1 MRAVQRQGATS
12 SHSVRGVNYST
23 SPLLA
28 SKTPPWRSRFLVMM
42 VGVAFLALAGRAL
55 YVQVIESE
63 FFQKKGEERFA
74 STVQLPASRGRIMDR
89 HGQILAI
96 SVNAPT
102 ISANPQQFKANNE
115 QKRALVSLL
124 RMPLKEFNAK
134 LNDDGAY
141 VVLKR
146 QIDDGVARQIKA
158 LGIKGLHVEPGY
170 IRRYPENEAAAHVV
184 GFTDIEDKGQ
194 EGIELTFQRQL
205 QGTTGSRGVVKD
217 RLGRVVEELGEPV
230 VPRDGRDVQLTI
242 DSKVQALAYQR
253 IRDAVQQHRAKA
265 GSVVVL
271 DAQSGEI
278 LALANYPS
286 YLPGERRNL
295 TGAQLRNRAI
305 TDVFEPGSTVKPFI
319 AAKALENGIVRPET
333 VLDGHPFRVGPLLVN
348 DGSHGADAFTV
359 AQVVQKSSNV
369 GTVKLAQRLDNK
381 EMGEML
387 AALGFGTKP
396 QIGFPGA
403 ATGKLRPWKT
413 WKPVEKATMSYGY
426 GLSASL
432 LQIARAYTALAR
444 DGELAPLTLIK
455 GEEALPAVRVFE
467 PETARTMRQLMRGT
481 VSKEGTAPLAQPI
494 GYSAG
499 GKTGTAEKQEGNG
512 YNSDKHRSWFTG
524 ISPIDNP
531 RVVVAVMIDEPTGVY
546 FGGLVAAPVF
556 KVVVEQA
563 LRTLNVPPDLEVKA
577 PALTAQTE
585 PGRPAP
591 ARRANAKPVAVARA
605 EDRAAAQATH

>member
-1 MRAVQRQGATS
+1 MSWLKRNTPAGN
-12 SHSVRGVNYST
+12 HSVRGVNYST

-28 SKTPPWRSRFLVMM
+28 SKTPPWRSRLLVML
-42 VGVAFLALAGRAL
+42 VGVGFVALAGRAL
-55 YVQVIESE
+55 YVQVIESD
-63 FFQKKGEERFA
+63 FFQKKGEERYA
-74 STVQLPASRGRIMDR
+74 STVQLPASRGRIVDR
-89 HGQILAI
+89 NGQILAI

-102 ISANPQQFKANNE
+102 ISMNPQQFKASDD

-134 LNDDGAY
+134 LSDGGAY
-141 VVLKR
+141 TVLRR
-146 QIDDGVARQIKA
+146 QIDDGVAQQIRA
-158 LGIKGLHVEPGY
+158 LKVKGLTVEPGY

-184 GFTDIEDKGQ
+184 GFTDIEDRGQ
-194 EGIELTFQRQL
+194 EGVELTFQRQL
-205 QGTTGSRGVVKD
+205 QGHGGSRGVVKD

-230 VPRDGRDVQLTI
+230 DPRDGRDVQLTI

-253 IRDAVQQHRAKA
+253 IRDAVQQHKAKA

-271 DAQSGEI
+271 DAQTGEI

-319 AAKALENGIVRPET
+319 ASLVLEKGLVRPTT
-333 VLDGHPFRVGPLLVN
+333 VMDTHPFKVGPLLVN
-348 DGSHGADAFTV
+348 DGSHGHDSMTM
-359 AQVVQKSSNV
+359 AQVIQKSSNV
-369 GTVKLAQRLDNK
+369 GTVKLAQKLENR

-387 AALGFGTKP
+387 ASLGFGAKP

-403 ATGKLRPWKT
+403 ATGRLRPWKT

-432 LQIARAYTALAR
+432 LQIARAYTAIAR

-455 GEEALPAVRVFE
+455 GEEALPGVRVFE
-467 PETARTMRQLMRGT
+467 PETARTMRELLRGT
-481 VSKEGTAPLAQPI
+481 VSADGTAPLAQPL

-499 GKTGTAEKQEGNG
+499 GKTGTAEKQEGRG
-512 YNSDKHRSWFTG
+512 YNSDKHRAWFTG
-524 ISPIDNP
+524 IAPIDNP
-531 RVVVAVMIDEPTGVY
+531 RVVVAVMVDEPSGVY

-556 KVVVEQA
+556 KTVVEQT
-563 LRTLNVPPDLEVKA
+563 LRTMGVQPDLEIKA
-577 PALTAQTE
+577 PVLTAK
-585 PGRPAP
+585 PATAP
-591 ARRANAKPVAVARA
+591 AKPVAVAQLNDASPHKARN
-605 EDRAAAQATH
+605 

>member
-1 MRAVQRQGATS
+1 MKAVQRQRTPAAQ
-12 SHSVRGVNYST
+12 SVRGVNYST

-28 SKTPPWRSRFLVMM
+28 SKTPPWRSRFIVMLVGLGF
-42 VGVAFLALAGRAL
+42 VALAGRAL
-55 YVQVIESE
+55 YVQVLESE
-63 FFQKKGEERFA
+63 FFQKKGEERYA
-74 STVQLPASRGRIMDR
+74 STLQLPASRGRILDR
-89 HGQILAI
+89 NGQILAI
-96 SVNAPT
+96 SINAPT
-102 ISANPQQFKANNE
+102 ISVNPQQFKAGDE

-124 RMPLKEFNAK
+124 GMPLKEFNAK
-134 LNDDGAY
+134 LADGGAY

-146 QIDDGVARQIKA
+146 QIDDGVAQQIRA
-158 LGIKGLHVEPGY
+158 LKVKGLTIEPGY

-205 QGTTGSRGVVKD
+205 QGHGGSRGVVKD

-230 VPRDGRDVQLTI
+230 DPRDGRDVQLTI
-242 DSKVQALAYQR
+242 DSQVQALAYQR
-253 IRDAVQQHRAKA
+253 IRDAVQEHRAKA

-286 YLPGERRNL
+286 YVPGDRRNL

-305 TDVFEPGSTVKPFI
+305 TDVFEPGSTVKPFVVSM
-319 AAKALENGIVRPET
+319 ALEKGFVKPDT
-333 VLDGHPFRVGPLLVN
+333 VLDTHPFKVGPLLVN
-348 DGSHGADAFTV
+348 DGSHSHDALTV
-359 AQVVQKSSNV
+359 AQVIQKSSNV
-369 GTVKLAQRLDNK
+369 GTVKMSQRLDNK
-381 EMGEML
+381 DMGEML
-387 AALGFGTKP
+387 AQLGFGTKP

-432 LQIARAYTALAR
+432 LQIARAYTAIAR
-444 DGELAPLTLIK
+444 DGELAPLSLIK
-455 GEEALPAVRVFE
+455 GEEALPAVRIFE
-467 PETARTMRQLMRGT
+467 PETARTMRQLLRGT
-481 VSKEGTAPLAQPI
+481 VSKEGTAPLAQPV

-499 GKTGTAEKQEGNG
+499 GKTGTAEKQEGRG
-512 YNSDKHRSWFTG
+512 YNSDKHRAWFSG
-524 ISPIDNP
+524 IAPIDHP
-531 RVVVAVMIDEPTGVY
+531 RVVVAVMVDEPTGVY

-563 LRTLNVPPDLEVKA
+563 LRTLNVPPDLEVTA
-577 PALTAQTE
+577 ATLTAQSQKGAT
-585 PGRPAP
+585 AM
-591 ARRANAKPVAVARA
+591 ALAQAQAN
-605 EDRAAAQATH
+605 DDAAAH

>member
-1 MRAVQRQGATS
+1 MRTVQRQGAAS

-42 VGVAFLALAGRAL
+42 VGVGFLALAGRAL
-55 YVQVIESE
+55 YVQVLESD
-63 FFQKKGEERFA
+63 FFQKKGEERYA
-74 STVQLPASRGRIMDR
+74 STVQLPASRGRILDR

-102 ISANPQQFKANNE
+102 ISVNPQQFKASDE

-124 RMPLKEFNAK
+124 RMPVKELNAK
-134 LNDDGAY
+134 LADGGAY

-146 QIDDGVARQIKA
+146 QIDDGVAQQIRA
-158 LGIKGLHVEPGY
+158 LKVKGLTIEPGY

-205 QGTTGSRGVVKD
+205 QGHGGSRGVVKD
-217 RLGRVVEELGEPV
+217 RLGRIVEELGEPV
-230 VPRDGRDVQLTI
+230 DPRDGRDVQLTI
-242 DSKVQALAYQR
+242 DSQVQALAYQR

-286 YLPGERRNL
+286 YLPGDRRNL

-348 DGSHGADAFTV
+348 DGNHGADAFTV
-359 AQVVQKSSNV
+359 AQVIQKSSNV

-387 AALGFGTKP
+387 AALGFGAKP

-577 PALTAQTE
+577 PALTAQSA
-585 PGRPAP
+585 PPVGGRL
-591 ARRANAKPVAVARA
+591 ARRTNGKPVAVARA
-605 EDRAAAQATH
+605 DESGQATH

>member
-1 MRAVQRQGATS
+1 MKAVSRRRS
-12 SHSVRGVNYST
+12 SSVNAVRGVNYST

-42 VGVAFLALAGRAL
+42 VGLGFLALAGRAL
-55 YVQVIESE
+55 HVQVIESE
-63 FFQKKGEERFA
+63 FFQKKGEERYA
-74 STVQLPASRGRIMDR
+74 STIQLPASRGRILDR
-89 HGQILAI
+89 NGQILAI
-96 SVNAPT
+96 SINAPT
-102 ISANPQQFKANNE
+102 ISVNPQQFKASDE

-124 RMPLKEFNAK
+124 RMPLKEFDAK
-134 LNDDGAY
+134 LADGGAY
-141 VVLKR
+141 VVLRR
-146 QIDDGVARQIKA
+146 QIDDGVAQQIKA
-158 LGIKGLHVEPGY
+158 LRVKGLTIEPGY

-194 EGIELTFQRQL
+194 EGIEFAFQRQL
-205 QGTTGSRGVVKD
+205 QGHTGSRGVVKD
-217 RLGRVVEELGEPV
+217 RLGRIVEELGEPV
-230 VPRDGRDVQLTI
+230 DPHDGRDVQLTI
-242 DSKVQALAYQR
+242 DSQIQALAYQR
-253 IRDAVQQHRAKA
+253 IRDAVQEHKAKA

-271 DAQSGEI
+271 EAQSGEI

-319 AAKALENGIVRPET
+319 VSMALEKGFVRPDT
-333 VLDGHPFRVGPLLVN
+333 VLDTHPFKVGPLLVN
-348 DGSHGADAFTV
+348 DGSHSHDALTV
-359 AQVVQKSSNV
+359 AQVIQKSSNV
-369 GTVKLAQRLDNK
+369 GTVKMSQRLDNK

-387 AALGFGTKP
+387 ASLGFGTKP

-455 GEEALPAVRVFE
+455 GEQALPAVRIFE
-467 PETARTMRQLMRGT
+467 PETARTMRQLLRGT
-481 VSKEGTAPLAQPI
+481 VSAEGTAPLAQPV

-499 GKTGTAEKQEGNG
+499 GKTGTAEKQEGRG
-512 YNSDKHRSWFTG
+512 YNSDKHRAWFSG

-556 KVVVEQA
+556 KTVVEQT
-563 LRTLNVPPDLEVKA
+563 LRTLGVQPDMEVKPPVVA
-577 PALTAQTE
+577 AK
-585 PGRPAP
+585 
-591 ARRANAKPVAVARA
+591 ANAKGAQPVAVARNDEQEA
-605 EDRAAAQATH
+605 MH